1 MKKTISA
8 ILSALTL
15 TAAFA
20 DSAKPELFG
29 GGEKSVCF
37 VGDSITH
44 HGFYP
49 KQIALFYITHFPDRE
64 IEFKNAGFEGGS
76 AGTTLD
82 RFAYDVKTK
91 NADVYTLM
99 LGMND
104 IRMWNFSPK
113 NMADKELH
121 EANKKKHFDTYKK
134 NMTELAKRLKAEG
147 KLVLM
152 SSSIYDDLGNPE
164 NPVAVLRNFE
174 VVAIPQS
181 QPNKFVN
188 AELNRYGQW
197 VKSLA
202 AELDA
207 RFSDNFATTNEA
219 NKMIVGENPRSSA
232 IGRNRVHPFDLG
244 GFFTASA
251 FIKAIE
257 DKPLVYSVEI
267 NAATLGGKGVRAE
280 IKNAKKTQ
288 SGIEFELVEH
298 ALPFPLTDATF
309 AAANMPWCE
318 FKDAQILKITG
329 LPPKNT
335 YALKI
340 DGEVVD
346 FFRSAQ
352 LEKGVNL
359 ALNALTPQA
368 KQAREV
374 ERQVEIWR
382 ENTRITRDLF
392 GTEFI
397 MRVCE
402 IGDVEA
408 RAAKARRKLADPKF
422 SKSLV
427 YSFKFYVENYKNAAL
442 FQKRADDAIKEAY
455 RLAKPRAHKYELAE
469 IPQASYAPANRQP
482 AVFDAKTNTY
492 RPADN
497 SARAPFAT
505 VLCKSPEKL
514 STFAEKLAER
524 GFTVAPL
531 KTGDTFEDAVAAL
544 QKFVKTQ
551 NITSPIALVGVG
563 EYCANSAVKIA
574 AESAKPDAKSAD
586 GKPLGLPEISACAGV
601 RGGYRMTSP
610 RRFNKLFAMD
620 VEKALAAEASFGKN
634 MPPTLLLNAA
644 CDAEI
649 PATESLY
656 LARKARTAGANVQT
670 KFFEETAGNLCNGNQ
685 AAASKAADCI
695 ADFFKQNIERK

>member
-1 MKKTISA
+1 MKKTISV

-20 DSAKPELFG
+20 DPQKPELFG
-29 GGEKSVCF
+29 NGEKSICF

-49 KQIALFYITHFPDRE
+49 KQIALFYITHFPDCE
-64 IEFKNAGFEGGS
+64 ISFKNAGYEGGS

-82 RFAYDVKTK
+82 RFGYDVKTK

-113 NMADKELH
+113 NMADKKLH
-121 EANKKKHFDTYKK
+121 EANKKKHFDTYRK

-202 AELDA
+202 EELGVG
-207 RFSDNFATTNEA
+207 FSDNFATTNAA
-219 NKMIVGENPRSSA
+219 NKMLVGENPHSSA

-244 GFFTASA
+244 GFFTANA
-251 FIKAIE
+251 FIKAME
-257 DKPLVYSVEI
+257 DKPLVYNVEI
-267 NAATLGGKGVRAE
+267 NADTLKANGLRAE
-280 IKNAKKTQ
+280 VKNAKKTAE
-288 SGIEFELVEH
+288 GLEFELVEH

-309 AAANMPWCE
+309 AAANMAWCE
-318 FKDAQILKITG
+318 FKDAQILKIAG
-329 LPPKNT
+329 LPEKNA

-340 DGEVVD
+340 DGEVVGY
-346 FFRSAQ
+346 FSAAQ
-352 LEKGVNL
+352 LRKGVNL
-359 ALNALTPQA
+359 ALNTLTPQA

-382 ENTRITRDLF
+382 ENTRLERDLF

-442 FQKRADDAIKEAY
+442 FQKRAAEAIKEAY

-469 IPQASYAPANRQP
+469 AVRPPFAPADKKT
-482 AVFDAKTNTY
+482 VSFDANANTY
-492 RPADN
+492 RRADI
-497 SARAPFAT
+497 AAAPRAV
-505 VLCKSPEKL
+505 VLCENPETL
-514 STFAEKLAER
+514 SSFAEELAAR
-524 GFTVAPL
+524 GFAVAAL
-531 KTGDTFEDAVAAL
+531 KAGDTFEDAVAAL
-544 QKFVKTQ
+544 QNFVKTQ
-551 NITSPIALVGVG
+551 NITSPIALVGIG
-563 EYCANSAVKIA
+563 ENCANSAVKIA
-574 AESAKPDAKSAD
+574 AESAKRRAESAAT
-586 GKPLGLPEISACAGV
+586 KPLLLPEISACAGV
-601 RGGYRMTSP
+601 DGGYRATSP

-620 VEKALAAEASFGKN
+620 AEKALAAEASFGKST
-634 MPPTLLLNAA
+634 PPTLLLNVS
-644 CDAEI
+644 CNGEV

-656 LARKARTAGANVQT
+656 LARKARAAGAFVQA
-670 KFFEETAGNLCNGNQ
+670 KFLGETAENARVEHAAGK
-685 AAASKAADCI
+685 AAACI